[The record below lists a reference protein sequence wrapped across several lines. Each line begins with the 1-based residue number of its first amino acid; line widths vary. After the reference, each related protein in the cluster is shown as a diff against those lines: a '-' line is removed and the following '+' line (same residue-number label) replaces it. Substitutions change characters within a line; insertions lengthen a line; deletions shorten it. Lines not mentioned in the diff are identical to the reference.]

1 MLEINNNK
9 KSKPNLKQMFD
20 EYIEKVKKV
29 EDSWYGSQEYI
40 RYLVKRYGAMEI
52 DDEDEEDD
60 IYDGYSKSKR
70 KWKKT
75 RDFVDSFTTK
85 GKHKKDK
92 KRGKRGGKKKKQ
104 YVFDEEDMKYDA
116 STDDKTIYYYRDVN
130 DPDHVEIFFNLHD
143 FDNFL
148 TEEGIEV
155 TQEEVNNLM
164 LNELT
169 HCCVNPDTKQTNG
182 KAQLVT
188 DTSYGGLYWTCN
200 PDNVYSMYT

>member
-20 EYIEKVKKV
+20 EYIEKIKKV

-70 KWKKT
+70 NWKKT

-85 GKHKKDK
+85 SKHKKDK

-116 STDDKTIYYYRDVN
+116 STNDKTIYYYRDVN
-130 DPDHVEIFFNLHD
+130 DPDHVELFFNLHD